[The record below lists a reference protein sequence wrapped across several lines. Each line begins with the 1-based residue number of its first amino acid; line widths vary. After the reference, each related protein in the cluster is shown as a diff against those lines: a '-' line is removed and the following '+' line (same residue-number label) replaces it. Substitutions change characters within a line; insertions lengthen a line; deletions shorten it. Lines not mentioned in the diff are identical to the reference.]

1 MNCLEFRRIC
11 LSDPYASAA
20 DFAAHRREC
29 HECTRFAESV
39 TAFDKKLLDA
49 MQVPVPDDLATRVK
63 LRQVIG
69 EEHERRVRP
78 WQWALAASIFVTV
91 ALGGFFG
98 LQVYATNQYIAQLQ
112 ASVID
117 HVNSEPDFVSVQG
130 KVPSDKF
137 ARVMAAF
144 GAEVV
149 NKDIEPLI
157 THAYVCVMDNRP
169 IAHIFAGTGG
179 QVTVLYV
186 TGAQIG
192 GDTLIKDDS
201 HQGVL
206 IPAGSGNFAV
216 IAPKGEPIEPLVTK
230 LKQSIRWQI

>member
-1 MNCLEFRRIC
+1 MKCLEFRRIC
-11 LSDPYASAA
+11 LSDPYTSSG
-20 DFAAHRREC
+20 DFAAHRHGC
-29 HECTRFAESV
+29 HDCTRFAESV
-39 TAFDKKLLDA
+39 IAFDKKLLDA
-49 MQVPVPDDLATRVK
+49 MQVPVPDDLSTRVK
-63 LRQVIG
+63 LCQVIG

-117 HVNSEPDFVSVQG
+117 HVNSEPDFISVQG

-149 NKDIEPLI
+149 DKDIEPLI
-157 THAYVCVMDNRP
+157 THAYVCVMDKRP
-169 IAHIFAGTGG
+169 IAHIFAGNGG
-179 QVTVLYV
+179 QVTVLYI
-186 TGAQIG
+186 TGTRIG
-192 GDTLIKDDS
+192 DETPIKAER

-206 IPAGSGNFAV
+206 IPAGGGNFAV
-216 IAPKGEPIEPLVTK
+216 IAPKGEQIEPLIKK
-230 LKQSIRWQI
+230 LKQSVRWQI

>member
-11 LSDPYASAA
+11 LSDPYTSAV
-20 DFAAHRREC
+20 DFAAHRSEC
-29 HECTRFAESV
+29 HECTRFAKTV

-63 LRQVIG
+63 LRQVIR
-69 EEHERRVRP
+69 EEHDRRVRP

-91 ALGGFFG
+91 ALGGGFG
-98 LQVYATNQYIAQLQ
+98 LQIYASNQYIAQLQ

-117 HVNSEPDFVSVQG
+117 HVNSEPDFISVQG
-130 KVPSDKF
+130 KVPSDHF

-149 NKDIEPLI
+149 NQDIEPLI
-157 THAYVCVMDNRP
+157 VRAYVCVMDKRP

-179 QVTVLYV
+179 QVTVLYI
-186 TGAQIG
+186 TGTRIG
-192 GDTLIKDDS
+192 DATPINDER

-206 IPAGSGNFAV
+206 IPAGGGNLAI
-216 IAPKGEPIEPLVTK
+216 IAPKGEQIEPLVTK
-230 LKQSIRWQI
+230 LKQSIRWKI